1 MNKWLDKS
9 SLYLDIHINGD
20 SDYSA
25 LYDKDGPLF
34 FNAKYYSEMQKIG
47 KKVASKYNWLHV
59 DFDNAQ
65 PQFEIV
71 SGERPAL
78 SFTTVFD
85 FIFSTKSN
93 DCQEFDDWGKV
104 HAMTDE
110 LENAMLAW
118 AKTLPIELDFDYGP
132 ISTYIEGYD
141 IESLEPTDDFFQKPS
156 INDTMRNE

>member
-9 SLYLDIHINGD
+9 SLYLNIHINRD

-34 FNAKYYSEMQKIG
+34 LKAKYYSEMQKIG

-65 PQFEIV
+65 PQFSIV

-78 SFTTVFD
+78 SFITDFD
-85 FIFSTKSN
+85 FVFSTKSN
-93 DCQEFDDWGKV
+93 DCQEFDNWDKV

-110 LENAMLAW
+110 LENATLAW

-132 ISTYIEGYD
+132 VSTYREGYD

-156 INDTMRNE
+156 INEVRAGV